1 MSDCVKPEGHSPI
14 NDRTNGHRPSNEAGR
29 VLLVGLLG
37 GLASAAG
44 YAVYS
49 RLPDEQKERL
59 RQQVRNALESRISE
73 IRSNL
78 NF

>member
-1 MSDCVKPEGHSPI
+1 MSDCVKPDDHST
-14 NDRTNGHRPSNEAGR
+14 TNNPAHERRAGGEAGR
-29 VLLVGLLG
+29 AVLAGLLG

-44 YAVYS
+44 YVAYS
-49 RLPDEQKERL
+49 RLSEEQKERL
-59 RQQVRNALESRISE
+59 HQQVRSMVETRINE